1 MFSPDSEIHMKYI
14 PLNQKNQY
22 VKNRKFTLQELTND
36 PSFIRWATGDADSK
50 EAAKWNEWVEQ
61 SERNRKQA
69 VQAQQLITGIS
80 FEAPAAMHREEDWKQ
95 IEQQILARK
104 KNLKFL
110 PVQKRKRDS
119 LGVFMKV
126 AAVLLIAA
134 LSGVLMLYM
143 PGKADMADSTP
154 VSVQTVSTDYSEKRT
169 LTLSDGSEI
178 ILASGSKLSFKEDWL
193 SQPVLRVTLEKGEVF
208 FSIRPDGSG
217 DQAGPRFEV
226 ETEDGITAV
235 LGTRFS
241 VSTYGE
247 GTQVVLEQG
256 KVQVTSIETGE
267 ERFSSVTLSPGEM
280 AQWTKQ
286 QSGISL
292 TDVNPR
298 VYNSW
303 VLDHLFFDETPLSF
317 LAERIERTYGVDV
330 EVASPALLDLKLSG
344 AVDFYSLEALIHAVS
359 EVLDIRIRQVDGRI
373 IIKKEKSSNKT

>member
-1 MFSPDSEIHMKYI
+1 M
-14 PLNQKNQY
+14 
-22 VKNRKFTLQELTND
+22 KNRTYTLQELINN
-36 PSFIRWATGDADSK
+36 PSFIRWATGDAGSK
-50 EAAKWNEWVEQ
+50 EMRQWNEWVEL
-61 SERNRKQA
+61 SETNRKQA

-80 FEAPAAMHREEDWKQ
+80 FETPAALHREEDWRQ
-95 IEQQILARK
+95 IEQKILAREK
-104 KNLKFL
+104 TLKFP

-143 PGKADMADSTP
+143 PGEGDMTDSTP

-178 ILASGSKLSFKEDWL
+178 VLASGSRLSFNEDWL
-193 SQPVLRVTLEKGEVF
+193 SQPVLRVTLEKGEAF

-217 DQAGPRFEV
+217 ERTAPRFEV

-256 KVQVTSIETGE
+256 EVQVTPVEPGE
-267 ERFSSVTLSPGEM
+267 ERFSPVILSPGEM
-280 AQWTKQ
+280 AQWTKM
-286 QSGISL
+286 QSGINLSE
-292 TDVNPR
+292 VSPR
-298 VYNSW
+298 VYTSW
-303 VLDHLFFDETPLSF
+303 VTDHLYFDDTPLSY

-330 EVASPALLDLKLSG
+330 EVEDPALLDLKLSG
-344 AVDFYSLEALIHAVS
+344 AVDFYSLDALIHAVS
-359 EVLDIRIRQVDGRI
+359 EVLDIRIQQVDGRV